1 MKIFSYP
8 LKKTWVVLIII
19 PLLFTMAFEHVR
31 ACSVP
36 VFYYALFEWPSDP
49 HTLDLGTPPKGTN
62 AASIKDHLTHSSAN
76 LQLDPASTPAPVPA
90 GHVQI
95 RFSKTN
101 QLWWDAPLPGD
112 DPQKGL
118 DLLMDSPV
126 RQKIVRQLA
135 SGVSVVWVLLE
146 SGDKKADDAAFL
158 QLTNRLGYLQKVI
171 EIPPPADNGG
181 NDGESGPDPLNV
193 PVPLKIAFSAVR
205 VSRTDPKEVGLV
217 AQLLN
222 VVPDLQSVKSP
233 IAYPVFGRALTMQ
246 PIYGQK
252 FKDSSIDIR
261 TEFASGAC
269 SCQVKDQNPGV
280 DLLVTADWDN
290 LFKTVNKNITQ
301 SSAEKINPTT
311 AVP

>member
-1 MKIFSYP
+1 MKRPWIIFLMAS
-8 LKKTWVVLIII
+8 
-19 PLLFTMAFEHVR
+19 LLFASAFERVR

-36 VFYYALFEWPSDP
+36 VFYYALFEWRSDP
-49 HTLDLGTPPKGTN
+49 HILDLGALPHGIDVK
-62 AASIKDHLTHSSAN
+62 SIQDHLDHSVAN
-76 LQLDPASTPAPVPA
+76 VEIDSKPVPVPD

-95 RFSKTN
+95 RFAKSD

-112 DPQKGL
+112 DPKKGL
-118 DLLMDSPV
+118 DILLDSPA
-126 RQKIVRQLA
+126 REKIVRQLA

-146 SGDKKADDAAFL
+146 SGDKKADDAAYL
-158 QLTNRLGYLQKVI
+158 QLTNRLAYLQKVI

-193 PVPLKIAFSAVR
+193 PVPLKIAYSAVR
-205 VSRTDPKEVGLV
+205 VSRNDPKEVGLV

-222 VVPDLQSVKSP
+222 VVPNLQSVKSP

-261 TEFASGAC
+261 TGFASGAC

-280 DLLVTADWDN
+280 DLLVTADWDS
-290 LFKTVNKNITQ
+290 LFQSVNKNVKRP
-301 SSAEKINPTT
+301 SPEKTNPTN
-311 AVP
+311 PIY